1 MNRIICWFVL
11 LLSVMSLPLSA
22 AGQNAER
29 TVEIRVAPRD
39 TLIGLCQ
46 KYLVQPEKWQQVAK
60 LNRLPDSNYIAPGQK
75 IVVPVALLK
84 GVPMDGTVS
93 FLQGEAFLQP
103 TGSSEWRPLK
113 LREIIREGGALKT
126 AANSALEI
134 SFEDGTSFLLR
145 EQSLLTVKASKK
157 GPLHL
162 LRVLRLEGGKIIS
175 RVKSATGKDSRFEIE
190 TPSAL
195 AAARGTHY
203 RVAVDGQGTTRA
215 EMLESRTD
223 LSAMGATVPLKEG
236 EGAFARSNEPPS
248 PPIRL
253 LDPPEPQNIAAVY
266 GNKSSTVSFSQ
277 VQNAAQYRVLLARDH
292 EGKNA
297 VKTVVIKP
305 DEAFVFEGLEDGSY
319 YLLATSIGEEGLEG
333 APSKPCEIKV
343 RRKPLPPDIVAPLD
357 KASLPEMPLKSQWH
371 NVLGVSVYQ
380 VQIATTPDFS
390 GPLIESGDLKKTI
403 YHSREL
409 QGGTHY
415 LRVRSLAE
423 DGYAGDWSAVR
434 AVSIVK
440 LLPPSLRK
448 PDGDDNKLYLEW
460 EPMKGATGYHLQIA
474 RDEAFGSILI
484 DQTPAESKLVLEN
497 PPEPGKYYMRV
508 AARNADQETSA
519 FSKSG
524 SFEIEQSKSYF
535 FEALGFVGGVG
546 LALLLVLL

>member
-1 MNRIICWFVL
+1 MNRAVCWLVL
-11 LLSVMSLPLSA
+11 LFSLISFPVHA
-22 AGQNAER
+22 ARQDSER
-29 TVEIRVAPRD
+29 TVEIRVASQD

-46 KYLVQPEKWQQVAK
+46 KYLTHPEKWPQVSK
-60 LNRLPDSNYIAPGQK
+60 LNHLPDSNYISPGQK
-75 IVVPVALLK
+75 ILVPVALLK
-84 GVPMDGTVS
+84 GAPMDGVVTS
-93 FLQGEAFLQP
+93 LQREAFSHP
-103 TGSSEWRPLK
+103 AGSTEWRPLQ
-113 LREIIREGGALKT
+113 LRSTVVEGSSLKT
-126 AANSALEI
+126 AANSSLEI
-134 SFEDGTSFLLR
+134 SFEDGTSFQLR
-145 EQSLLTVKASKK
+145 EQSLVTVKASKK
-157 GPLHL
+157 GVLHL

-215 EMLESRTD
+215 ELLESRID

-236 EGAFARSNEPPS
+236 EGSFARRNEPPS

-253 LDPPEPQNIAAVY
+253 LDPPEPQGIAAVY
-266 GNKSSTVSFSQ
+266 GNTSSSISFSK
-277 VQNAAQYRVLLARDH
+277 VQNAAQYRVVLARDL
-292 EGKNA
+292 EGKQA
-297 VKTVVIKP
+297 ARTALIKP
-305 DEAFVFEGLEDGSY
+305 DEPFVFEGLDDGSY

-333 APSKPCEIKV
+333 APSKPSEIKV

-357 KASLPEMPLKSQWH
+357 KAALPEMPLKSQWH
-371 NVLGVSVYQ
+371 NVLGVSAYQ
-380 VQIATTPDFS
+380 VQIATTPDFT

-403 YHSREL
+403 YHSQEL
-409 QGGTHY
+409 KGGTYY

-423 DGYAGDWSAVR
+423 DGYAGDWSASREFSV
-434 AVSIVK
+434 VK

-474 RDEAFGSILI
+474 RDEAFGSIII

-524 SFEIEQSKSYF
+524 SFEIQQSKHYF
-535 FEALGFVGGVG
+535 YEALGFVGGVG

>member
-1 MNRIICWFVL
+1 MKRGVQFIWVVWIVL
-11 LLSVMSLPLSA
+11 LWAGGVSA
-22 AGQNAER
+22 AEGR
-29 TVEIRVAPRD
+29 TVEIRVTSRD

-46 KYLVQPEKWQQVAK
+46 KYLVHPEKWPQVSK
-60 LNRLPDSNYIAPGQK
+60 LNHLPDSNRLSPGQK
-75 IVVPVALLK
+75 IVVPIALLK
-84 GVPMDGTVS
+84 GVPMDGTVT
-93 FLQGEAFLQP
+93 FLQGEAFVQP

-113 LREIIREGGALKT
+113 LREIISEGGSLKT

-134 SFEDGTSFLLR
+134 SFDDGTSFLLR
-145 EQSLLTVKASKK
+145 EQSVLSVKASKQ
-157 GPLHL
+157 GTLHL

-175 RVKSATGKDSRFEIE
+175 RVKSATGKESRFEIE

-215 EMLESRTD
+215 EMLESRID

-236 EGAFARSNEPPS
+236 EGAFARRNEPPS

-253 LDPPEPQNIAAVY
+253 LDPPEPQNVAAVY
-266 GNKSSTVSFSQ
+266 GTKSSAISFSR
-277 VQNAAQYRVLLARDH
+277 VQNAAQYRVVLSRDQ
-292 EGKNA
+292 EGKQA
-297 VKTVVIKP
+297 ARIAIIKP
-305 DEAFVFEGLEDGSY
+305 DEAFVFEGLDDGSY

-357 KASLPEMPLKSQWH
+357 KSALPEMPLKSQWH
-371 NVLGVSVYQ
+371 NVLGVSAYQ

-390 GPLIESGDLKKTI
+390 GPLIESGDLKKTV
-403 YHSREL
+403 YHSQEL
-409 QGGTHY
+409 KGGTYY

-423 DGYAGDWSAVR
+423 DGYAGDWSAAREFSV
-434 AVSIVK
+434 VK

-448 PDGDDNKLYLEW
+448 PDGDDTKLYLEW

-474 RDEAFGSILI
+474 KDEAFGTIII
-484 DQTPAESKLVLEN
+484 DQTLAESKLVLEN

-508 AARNADQETSA
+508 AARNADRETSA

-524 SFEIEQSKSYF
+524 SFEIEQTKHYF
-535 FEALGFVGGVG
+535 YEVLGVVGGVG
-546 LALLLVLL
+546 LVLLLVLL

>member
-1 MNRIICWFVL
+1 MNKLICWFVL
-11 LLSVMSLPLSA
+11 LFSIVSLPVYA
-22 AGQNAER
+22 ASKDSER
-29 TVEIRVAPRD
+29 TVEIRVTSRD

-46 KYLVQPEKWQQVAK
+46 KHLTHPEKWPQVSK

-75 IVVPVALLK
+75 IIVPVALLK
-84 GVPMDGTVS
+84 GVPMDGTVT
-93 FLQGEAFLQP
+93 FLQGEAFVQS

-113 LREIIREGGALKT
+113 LREIISEGGALKT

-145 EQSLLTVKASKK
+145 EQSLLSVKTSKK
-157 GPLHL
+157 GMLHL

-215 EMLESRTD
+215 EMLESRID

-236 EGAFARSNEPPS
+236 EGSLAHRNEPPS

-253 LDPPEPQNIAAVY
+253 LDPPEPQNVAAVY
-266 GNKSSTVSFSQ
+266 GNKSSTISFSR
-277 VQNAAQYRVLLARDH
+277 VQNAAQYRVLLARDQ
-292 EGKNA
+292 EGKQA
-297 VKTVVIKP
+297 ARIALIKP
-305 DEAFVFEGLEDGSY
+305 DEAFVFEGLDDGSY

-357 KASLPEMPLKSQWH
+357 KAALPEMPLKSQWH
-371 NVLGVSVYQ
+371 NVLGVSAYQ

-390 GPLIESGDLKKTI
+390 GPLIESGDLKKTV
-403 YHSREL
+403 YSSKEL
-409 QGGTHY
+409 QGGKYY

-423 DGYAGDWSAVR
+423 DGYAGDWSASREFSV
-434 AVSIVK
+434 IK
-440 LLPPSLRK
+440 LMPPSLRK

-460 EPMKGATGYHLQIA
+460 EPMKGAAGYHLQIA
-474 RDEAFGSILI
+474 RDEAFGSIII
-484 DQTPAESKLVLEN
+484 DQTPGESKLVLEN

-524 SFEIEQSKSYF
+524 SFEIEQSKHYF
-535 FEALGFVGGVG
+535 YEALGFVGGVG